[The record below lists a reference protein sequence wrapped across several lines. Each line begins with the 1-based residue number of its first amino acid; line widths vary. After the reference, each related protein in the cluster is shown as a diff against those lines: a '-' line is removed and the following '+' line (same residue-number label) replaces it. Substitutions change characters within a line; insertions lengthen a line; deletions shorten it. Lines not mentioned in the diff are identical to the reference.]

1 MFGQNLAWQT
11 TKPRLASAMKPYLAL
26 ILSAILCSC
35 ETPPVV
41 APTPNV
47 AAVRTQ
53 NVETKKH
60 ITNTRTHIDL
70 SQKDEADVDK
80 SLDAAK
86 KHLDDLLNDKN

>member
-1 MFGQNLAWQT
+1 
-11 TKPRLASAMKPYLAL
+11 MKPYLAL

-86 KHLDDLLNDKN
+86 KNLDQLLNDQN